1 MKRKTKMNLRQ
12 KIVLEDSKAF
22 IPNKVRLAES
32 LVLSTKCTY
41 PYFVFILLYSLKT
54 PNKNNSIPIDAN
66 IICQMLFEVKRTLTP
81 KNMIIKAKGA
91 TKYFFMAYLQTYFL

>member
-22 IPNKVRLAES
+22 IPNKSKISRIFS
-32 LVLSTKCTY
+32 
-41 PYFVFILLYSLKT
+41 II
-54 PNKNNSIPIDAN
+54 NKMY

-81 KNMIIKAKGA
+81 KNMIIKAKGT